1 MNTIKKI
8 SKTIY
13 LLDKHIYNILKK
25 KEMDVDKLD
34 AIVTVRNNYIK
45 ELNSLIRIS
54 NTRELF
60 NS

>member
-1 MNTIKKI
+1 MKIKNV

-13 LLDKHIYNILKK
+13 LLDKHIYNILIKE
-25 KEMDVDKLD
+25 EMDVDKLD

-54 NTRELF
+54 ITREMF
-60 NS
+60 EN